1 MKESH
6 AFATVAA
13 ELTRQSMQTAEWRG
27 RLTKILPGDQ
37 FLDEVIADL
46 SEIERRFMVASSAA
60 MSGAMRRVSSKND
73 PDMKCRCASCSD
85 PADEAAVVPAKP
97 EANGHARYMV
107 GDRVDFDVRQNGAI
121 VEHLTGT
128 FAGYSGDGSG
138 KLLVR
143 SESGNDYKVAPDNV
157 RWLTKQPEPAVT

>member
-13 ELTRQSMQTAEWRG
+13 ELTRQSMQTAQWRT
-27 RLTKILPGDQ
+27 RLASVLPDDQ
-37 FLDEVIADL
+37 FRTEILGDL
-46 SEIERRFMVASSAA
+46 EDIQRRFMVASSAA
-60 MSGAMRRVSSKND
+60 MSGAMRRVSAKND

-107 GDRVDFDVRQNGAI
+107 GEPVEFQYDGA
-121 VEHLTGT
+121 HSWRRAT
-128 FAGYSGDGSG
+128 FNGYSADGSG
-138 KLLVR
+138 KLLIR
-143 SESGNDYKVAPDNV
+143 EHGIDYKVPPENV
-157 RWLTKQPEPAVT
+157 RWIDKKQPEPAVT